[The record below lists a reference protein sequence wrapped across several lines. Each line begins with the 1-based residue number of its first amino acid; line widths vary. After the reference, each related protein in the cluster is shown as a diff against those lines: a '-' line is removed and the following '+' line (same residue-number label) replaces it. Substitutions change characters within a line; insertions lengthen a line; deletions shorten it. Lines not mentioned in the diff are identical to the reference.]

1 MLKPILRATSW
12 TAALLV
18 LATWPGAAPAAAQDS
33 SITGYSAGSA
43 ARQRAREA
51 RVLERILPAELD
63 ATSQALSREPHVAGS
78 DAQART
84 RDWVLEQTRSWGLE
98 SEAPTY
104 TVYLP
109 WATEVEL
116 EQIAPARRRFDL
128 REPPIEGDPVTSAP
142 QYPLVLGYSGVG
154 QVEAEVV
161 YLNYGLHED
170 YAQLDSL
177 GVSVAGKI
185 VIARYGRSFR
195 GIKARLAEQ
204 HGAVGLII
212 YPDPADDGYVRGD
225 VYPEGT
231 FRNDSGV
238 QRGSVMNGVGDPTT
252 PGWASVA
259 GARRVEP
266 GTAAGIELPTIPVI
280 TVSYGV
286 AQPILEALRGE
297 ELPDQG
303 WQGGLPFRYHV
314 GPGPTRV
321 RMRVQDDR
329 ETAAFKEIW
338 NTVAWVRGADRPDEW
353 IIVGGHRDGWG
364 AGANDNNSGTA
375 AVLAAAKAVAELAKA
390 GERPRRTI
398 VFATWDAEEWGL
410 IGSTEWVEE
419 LARELGLKAVAY
431 INQDAVATGPAFGA
445 SASPSLKSFVREV
458 TRAVPA
464 PALADRR
471 TAVRAAGSSV
481 SGESVYDRWRA
492 GTPSASAPGAPGEV
506 PLGNLG
512 GGSDFAGF
520 YNHLGIPSAGWGFGG
535 GWGQY
540 HSAYDTYAWMSR
552 FGDPGFVH
560 HATTAKLAAVAALR
574 LANAEILP
582 YDYVEFA
589 RELRAVAAALEQEAS
604 ARGMAEVGMAALDRA
619 FAAMEE
625 AALEFAGARDQWLG
639 HGGAGQ
645 PAARSASAADS
656 ANHRLMRVER
666 AMTRPE
672 GLVGR
677 PWYRNLIF
685 ASDDRNGYA
694 TIGLPSVAEAI
705 LSGDAARVRREVE
718 DLAARVGEA
727 TEQIRAA
734 TRFLTEGRG

>member
-1 MLKPILRATSW
+1 VLKPIRRATWW
-12 TAALLV
+12 TAVFVAVAAL
-18 LATWPGAAPAAAQDS
+18 PGSAPVGAQDGA
-33 SITGYSAGSA
+33 ITGYSAGA
-43 ARQRAREA
+43 AERQRAREIQ
-51 RVLERILPAELD
+51 LMERILPSDLSAMSRE
-63 ATSQALSREPHVAGS
+63 LSREPHVAGS

-84 RDWVLEQTRSWGLE
+84 RDRVLEWTRSWGLE

-104 TVYLP
+104 TVFLP

-116 EQIAPARRRFDL
+116 EQTAPVRRRFEL
-128 REPPIEGDPVTSAP
+128 REPPIEGDPATAAP
-142 QYPLVLGYSGVG
+142 QYPWVLGYSGVG
-154 QVEAEVV
+154 EAEGEVV
-161 YLNYGLHED
+161 YVNYGLHED
-170 YAQLDSL
+170 YAQLDAL

-185 VIARYGRSFR
+185 VVARYGRSFR

-212 YPDPADDGYVRGD
+212 YPDPTDDGYVRGD
-225 VYPEGT
+225 VYPEGPY
-231 FRNDSGV
+231 RPDSGV
-238 QRGSVMNGVGDPTT
+238 QRGSVMNGTGDPTT
-252 PGWASVA
+252 PGWASVE

-266 GTAAGIELPTIPVI
+266 GTAEGVELPKIPVI
-280 TVSYGV
+280 TVSYGI
-286 AQPILEALRGE
+286 ARQLLEPLRGE

-321 RMRVQDDR
+321 RIRVQDDR
-329 ETAAFKEIW
+329 ATSAYKQIW
-338 NTVAWVRGADRPDEW
+338 NTVAWVRGAERPDEW

-364 AGANDNNSGTA
+364 AGANDNISGTA
-375 AVLAAAKAVAELAKA
+375 AVLAAAKAVAELARA
-390 GERPRRTI
+390 GQPPRRTI

-419 LARELGLKAVAY
+419 LADELSRKGVAY
-431 INQDAVATGPAFGA
+431 INQDGVATGPAFGA

-458 TRAVPA
+458 TRTVPA
-464 PALADRR
+464 PELADGR
-471 TAVRAAGSSV
+471 TAVRAAGASA

-492 GTPSASAPGAPGEV
+492 GNPSASAAGAPGEV

-540 HSAYDTYAWMSR
+540 HSAYDTYEWTAR

-589 RELRAVAAALEQEAS
+589 RELRTMVAGLEKEAQAAGLTD
-604 ARGMAEVGMAALDRA
+604 VGLSALDRA
-619 FAAMEE
+619 FAGMEE
-625 AALEFAGARDQWLG
+625 AAREFAAARDRWLG
-639 HGGAGQ
+639 QGNGQ
-645 PAARSASAADS
+645 RAANVADS
-656 ANHRLMRVER
+656 VNHRLMRVER

-685 ASDDRNGYA
+685 ASDYRNGYA
-694 TIGLPSVAEAI
+694 TIGLPGVAEAI
-705 LSGDAARVRREVE
+705 RAGDAARVRREAE

-727 TEQIRAA
+727 VEHIRVAA
-734 TRFLTEGRG
+734 RMLGQPSS